1 MKVERLNSFVWLR
14 VLYRSA
20 LNAVF
25 YLTSLILFQ
34 DIHLFSI
41 KHCAKEQNTVNWQTR
56 LTKWQDGT
64 DKCLGTQA
72 SLSGLKATLAAWNYE
87 GGFLYRIDTCLSL
100 FIPVYPDKSGTSREN
115 LKLQRLSHHVV
126 GLAVAEDE
134 DLPVADD
141 FARGLAIL
149 LCGWESRFHF
159 NLIIIREIAPTRS

>member
-1 MKVERLNSFVWLR
+1 M
-14 VLYRSA
+14 
-20 LNAVF
+20 
-25 YLTSLILFQ
+25 SLILFQ

-126 GLAVAEDE
+126 GLAVAEDNH
-134 DLPVADD
+134 LPVAEK
-141 FARGLAIL
+141 FL
-149 LCGWESRFHF
+149 HF
-159 NLIIIREIAPTRS
+159 SCRSIV